1 MSWIRAG
8 VWSRARRTNLLV
20 VLALV
25 ALSFLQRP
33 GETTFDTKFDLTAG
47 PGAFLERTLHLWNP
61 QLSFGE
67 LQNQAYGYLFPQ
79 GAFFLAGDLLA
90 VPDWVV
96 QRLWSAFV
104 LVLAYEGAR
113 RLFAALT
120 SSRDAT
126 ASSSAWLSIL
136 AGLAFALSPRLLGL
150 SGVLTAEV
158 LPTAVLPW
166 VVLPLVRGLQG
177 QITPR
182 FAALSSGA
190 AVLLMGGVNA
200 VENLAALPLP
210 ALVLLC
216 SLGTAYGRRLTLW
229 WVGTVSFA
237 CAWWMLPLL
246 VLGRY
251 SPPFLDYIETSAATT
266 RPLGWTNVTRGADH
280 WLAYI
285 TVSGQEWWPGAF
297 DLATAPHLIVIT
309 ALVAAVSLAGLFHP
323 TMPARLPLALSA
335 LLGLVLLTIAHD
347 APLGSPLAGSLR
359 ELLDGPLALLRNVH
373 KVDPIVRLPLALGF
387 AHASGLLLARARTGS
402 GVRSRIGRA
411 RPALALTAV
420 ITLLVISAQP
430 LFTGNLRKPGWD
442 EVPRAWQQTSDYLG
456 EHAEGRRALV
466 LPGSGFGQQVW
477 GWTIDEPLQGLA
489 QSPWVGRTQVP
500 LVPGPTI
507 RFLDSLEERIDDGRG
522 SPMLADTLA
531 RAGIGYVVVRRDLDL
546 FASGAPSP
554 TRVDQA
560 LSRSPGLV
568 EEVGF
573 GRSGLGDQPL
583 ISVYSVRRPA
593 LRVEAVEEDSVARLA
608 GGPEDV
614 ITLLE
619 AGALRR
625 GQPVVVATEPEL
637 AGTPDVVADGYRLRE
652 RQFGR
657 LHDSLSQVMTPAE
670 SYRNARRAHD
680 YPGVEGITR
689 TYAVYPDIRGLA
701 ASSSSGYA
709 DTLGPVRP
717 ELGPYSA
724 VDGSTTTYWR
734 SAPLE
739 NPRGQWLEVRLE
751 EPHPLG
757 HVDLTLGVDGFS
769 GVPVRRVRVN
779 AGGQVSEHTV
789 DPETGS
795 LRVPLSGVAVD
806 RIRVTVLATS
816 GDPDTGVVAI
826 REIALPG
833 LELGRDL
840 QVPDE
845 AAHGRTAFVFRASPE
860 RRACARAD
868 FGMFCD
874 AEAARPAEEE
884 AGTFR
889 RFRTTGAGT
898 WTISGE
904 VVART
909 TPATA
914 QLLWPIGGQV
924 RVGASSVL
932 ADDPSV
938 SGQFAF
944 DGDASTSWLS
954 ARGDLDPAL
963 VLQWDRKRTLTRLRV
978 LPAQL
983 PSRTPVAAVIEGGGE
998 QRRVDLSAGAFGVF
1012 APLRTDRLT
1021 IRFPMEEA
1029 AGDAAGLPVGVGELD
1044 IDGLENL
1051 TYSPADSAGTGA
1063 QCGLGPDVVVDDVV
1077 VRTRVT
1083 GRLADVVGG
1092 ATLRLEPCGQ
1102 RSVFLP
1108 AGEHRLAVESTDR
1121 FVPTTVSLLPTWAP
1135 TTDTATRRTEVRSW
1149 GSTSRSVLVGPGE
1162 AALLRVPENANRGWR
1177 ATLGDRVLDSTR
1189 VDGWQQAYRV
1199 PAGAGGLVR
1208 LTYVPDRAYRGALL
1222 AGAVAAGV
1230 LVVAL
1235 WWTWRRERRRIRAAG
1250 DLPDAFG
1257 GVMPAG
1263 PRGVLLPVTAGI
1275 LGGVP
1280 LLVGAVVGMVVRGR
1294 PHARRAVAV
1303 LVVGATG
1310 IAAGVLAQVADQTSW
1325 DVLDALTAGAI
1336 GMLVAG
1342 VTSAGSGEE

>member
-8 VWSRARRTNLLV
+8 VWSRARRTNLLIV
-20 VLALV
+20 VALV

-79 GAFFLAGDLLA
+79 GAFFVVGDLLA
-90 VPDWVV
+90 MPDWVV
-96 QRLWSAFV
+96 QRLWSALI

-120 SSRDAT
+120 SSRNG
-126 ASSSAWLSIL
+126 SESSAWLSIL

-177 QITPR
+177 RLTAR
-182 FAALSSGA
+182 VAALSSGA

-229 WVGTVSFA
+229 WVGAVSLA
-237 CAWWMLPLL
+237 CAWWMLPLI

-251 SPPFLDYIETSAATT
+251 SPPFLDYIETAAATT
-266 RPLGWTNVTRGADH
+266 RPLGWVNATRGADH

-285 TVSGQEWWPGAF
+285 TVSGQQWWPGAF
-297 DLATAPHLIVIT
+297 DLATVPHLIAIT
-309 ALVAAVSLAGLFHP
+309 AVVAAISLVGLFHP
-323 TMPARLPLALSA
+323 TMPARLPLALST
-335 LLGLVLLTIAHD
+335 LLGLVLLTIAHE
-347 APLGSPLAGSLR
+347 APLGSPLTGSIR
-359 ELLDGPLALLRNVH
+359 DLLDGQLALLRNVH

-387 AHASGLLLARARTGS
+387 AHASGLILARARIGS
-402 GVRSRIGRA
+402 GTRSRIGRG
-411 RPALALTAV
+411 RPVLALTAV
-420 ITLLVISAQP
+420 VAMLLISAQP
-430 LFTGNLRKPGWD
+430 LFAGNLRKPGWG
-442 EVPRAWQQTSDYLG
+442 EVPRAWQQTADYLG
-456 EHAEGRRALV
+456 GRADGRRALV
-466 LPGSGFGQQVW
+466 LPGSGFGQQTW

-489 QSPWVGRTQVP
+489 QSPWVSRTQVP

-507 RFLDSLEERIDDGRG
+507 RFLDSLEERVDDGRG

-560 LSRSPGLV
+560 ISRSPGLV

-583 ISVYSVRRPA
+583 ISIYSVRRPT
-593 LRVEAVEEDSVARLA
+593 LRVEAVTEESVVRLA

-619 AGALRR
+619 SGALQR
-625 GQPVVVATEPEL
+625 GQPVVVSTEPEL
-637 AGTPDVVADGYRLRE
+637 AGKPDLVADGYRLRE

-657 LHDSLSQVMTPAE
+657 LHDSLSQVMTPSE
-670 SYRNARRAHD
+670 SYRNDRRAHD
-680 YPGVEGITR
+680 YPGIAGIAR
-689 TYAVYPDIRGLA
+689 THAVYPDIRGLA

-751 EPHPLG
+751 EAHPLG
-757 HVDLTLGVDGFS
+757 HVDLTLGVDGYS
-769 GVPVRRVRVN
+769 GVPIRRVRVN
-779 AGGQVSEHTV
+779 AGGQVSEHSV
-789 DPETGS
+789 DPESGS
-795 LRVPLSGVAVD
+795 VRVPLSGADVD

-816 GDPDTGVVAI
+816 GDPETGVVAI

-845 AAHGRTAFVFRASPE
+845 DADRRTGFVFRASPE
-860 RRACARAD
+860 RRACAAAD
-868 FGMFCD
+868 FGTFCD
-874 AEAARPAEEE
+874 ADAARPGEEE
-884 AGTFR
+884 AGIYRT
-889 RFRTTGAGT
+889 FRTTGTGT

-909 TPATA
+909 TPETA
-914 QLLWPIGGQV
+914 QLLWPIGGEV

-932 ADDPSV
+932 SDDPSV
-938 SGQFAF
+938 SGQFAY
-944 DGDASTSWLS
+944 DGDPSTSWLS
-954 ARGDLDPAL
+954 SRGDLAPAL
-963 VLQWDRKRTLTRLRV
+963 VLRWDRKRTLTRLRV
-978 LPAQL
+978 HPAQL
-983 PSRTPVAAVIEGGGE
+983 PSRAPVTAVLEADGE
-998 QRRVDLSAGAFGVF
+998 RRRVDLSSGSFGVF
-1012 APLRTDRLT
+1012 APLRTDHLT
-1021 IRFPMEEA
+1021 IRFPMAEA
-1029 AGDAAGLPVGVGELD
+1029 AGEAATLPVGVGDLD

-1051 TYSPADSAGTGA
+1051 AYAPAGSTRTGA
-1063 QCGLGPDVVVDDVV
+1063 QCGLGPNVVIDGDT

-1092 ATLRLEPCGQ
+1092 ASLRLEPCGQ
-1102 RSVFLP
+1102 RSVYLP

-1121 FVPTTVSLLPTWAP
+1121 FVPTTVSLLPAWSSPAEVE
-1135 TTDTATRRTEVRSW
+1135 TRRVEIRTW
-1149 GSTSRSVLVGPGE
+1149 GSNTRSVLVGPGA

-1177 ATLGDRVLDSTR
+1177 ATLDGRTLATTR
-1189 VDGWQQAYRV
+1189 IDGWQQAYRV
-1199 PAGAGGLVR
+1199 PAGTGGLVR
-1208 LTYVPDRAYRGALL
+1208 LTYVPDRAYRAALAAGAAAAAFLVGALL
-1222 AGAVAAGV
+1222 
-1230 LVVAL
+1230 
-1235 WWTWRRERRRIRAAG
+1235 WCWRRDRRRIRAVG
-1250 DLPDAFG
+1250 DLPEALEG
-1257 GVMPAG
+1257 AVPTG
-1263 PRGVLLPVTAGI
+1263 PRGVFLPVTAA
-1275 LGGVP
+1275 LVGGLP
-1280 LLVGAVVGMVVRGR
+1280 LLAGVLMGLVMRGR
-1294 PHARRAVAV
+1294 PQARRILAV
-1303 LVVGATG
+1303 LTIGAAGVV
-1310 IAAGVLAQVADQTSW
+1310 AGVLAQVADQTSW
-1325 DVLDALTAGAI
+1325 DVLDALTAAAV
-1336 GMLVAG
+1336 GMLVAS
-1342 VTSAGSGEE
+1342 VTSVGSGEE